1 MQQGLIHAYVSSKT
15 FFPSFPHTFCTVY
28 QNELHMST
36 YLCCILY
43 FPCSP
48 CHMDMKIFKGY
59 QWYYLLFYNA
69 VQNSVYLFIAEF
81 DTHWKDI
88 NHLPIS
94 DKRTCHTDSVLG
106 NRKCPLWYLIIS
118 WLMCVS
124 GHCNPIRKVV
134 SLSDIFS
141 FCFFSCSLRIMI
153 CLHSKL
159 LVEMACLQHFMV
171 STHAWLKKFHKTSC
185 SDVLYVETNTHK
197 RVASL
202 P

>member
-1 MQQGLIHAYVSSKT
+1 MNFTCQHTCVVFFISLAAHAIWIWRSSKAT
-15 FFPSFPHTFCTVY
+15 NGIIFFSTMQFRTQSISSLPNLTPTEKILT
-28 QNELHMST
+28 T
-36 YLCCILY
+36 YLFQTREPVTQIVFWGTL
-43 FPCSP
+43 
-48 CHMDMKIFKGY
+48 
-59 QWYYLLFYNA
+59 
-69 VQNSVYLFIAEF
+69 
-81 DTHWKDI
+81 
-88 NHLPIS
+88 
-94 DKRTCHTDSVLG
+94 
-106 NRKCPLWYLIIS
+106 
-118 WLMCVS
+118 LMCVS